1 LHSHLRFR
9 RRVGAESRSEETR
22 VTRTGLAVT
31 LSDGVLR
38 VTLNRPDTLNSLDE
52 ELLVGIAEAF
62 DQASTDRRV
71 RAARLGGEGRAFS
84 SGGSISADG
93 LAAAS
98 ARPPAVLIDAANR
111 AVRAIAAFP
120 HPVVA
125 AVHGPAVGGGVSL
138 ALACDIVMAS
148 DAAYFMLSATKI
160 GLMPDCGASS
170 LIAAS
175 VGRIR
180 AMRMALLAE
189 RISAAEALQW
199 GLVTAVYPADSFD
212 AQVDRLLATLVTGPA
227 VAMGKTK
234 EAVNVAGLT
243 ELEAALG
250 REKRSQSV
258 LLESPDF
265 AEGAAAFQQRR
276 TPRFTDS

>member
-1 LHSHLRFR
+1 
-9 RRVGAESRSEETR
+9 V
-22 VTRTGLAVT
+22 VRTELAVT

-38 VTLNRPDTLNSLDE
+38 VTLNRPDSLNSLDE
-52 ELLVGIAEAF
+52 EVLIGIAEVL
-62 DQASTDRRV
+62 DQAATDPRV
-71 RAARLGGEGRAFS
+71 RAVRLGGAGRAFS
-84 SGGSISADG
+84 SGGAIRAED

-98 ARPPAVLIDAANR
+98 ARPPAELIGAANR
-111 AVRAIAAFP
+111 AVRAIAALP

-138 ALACDIVMAS
+138 ALACDIVIAS

-212 AQVDRLLATLVTGPA
+212 AEVDGMLATLVGGPA
-227 VAMGKTK
+227 VAIGKTK
-234 EAVNVAGLT
+234 EAINVASLT
-243 ELEAALG
+243 ELEAALE
-250 REKRSQSV
+250 REKRGQSG
-258 LLESPDF
+258 LLESRDF
-265 AEGAAAFQQRR
+265 VEGATAFQQRR
-276 TPRFTDS
+276 MPRFADS

>member
-1 LHSHLRFR
+1 MTS
-9 RRVGAESRSEETR
+9 
-22 VTRTGLAVT
+22 GLAVT

-38 VTLNRPDTLNSLDE
+38 VTLDRPDSLNSLDE
-52 ELLVGIAEAF
+52 EVLVGVADVF
-62 DQASTDRRV
+62 DQTATDRRV
-71 RAARLGGEGRAFS
+71 RAVRFGGAGRAFS

-98 ARPPAVLIDAANR
+98 ARPPADLIDAANR

-138 ALACDIVMAS
+138 ALACDIVIAS

-199 GLVTAVYPADSFD
+199 GLVTAVYPADRFD
-212 AQVDRLLATLVTGPA
+212 AEVDRLLATLVTGPA
-227 VAMGKTK
+227 VAIGKTK
-234 EAVNVAGLT
+234 EAINLASLN
-243 ELEAALG
+243 ELETALE
-250 REKRSQSV
+250 REKHGQTG

-265 AEGAAAFQQRR
+265 VEGAAAFQQRR

>member
-1 LHSHLRFR
+1 M
-9 RRVGAESRSEETR
+9 
-22 VTRTGLAVT
+22 RTGLSVS

-38 VTLNRPDTLNSLDE
+38 VTLSRPDSLNSLDE
-52 ELLVGIAEAF
+52 EVLVGIAEVF
-62 DQASTDRRV
+62 DDAATDRRV
-71 RAARLGGEGRAFS
+71 RAVRLGGEGRAFS

-98 ARPPAVLIDAANR
+98 ARPPTELIDAANR
-111 AVRAIAAFP
+111 AVRAIVALP

-138 ALACDIVMAS
+138 ALACDVVIAS
-148 DAAYFMLSATKI
+148 DSAYFMLTATKI

-212 AQVDRLLATLVTGPA
+212 AEVDRLLATLVTGPS
-227 VAMGKTK
+227 VAIGQTK
-234 EAVNVAGLT
+234 EAINVASLA
-243 ELEAALG
+243 ELETALE
-250 REKRSQSV
+250 REKRGQSV

-265 AEGAAAFQQRR
+265 AEGATAFQQRR

>member
-1 LHSHLRFR
+1 
-9 RRVGAESRSEETR
+9 V
-22 VTRTGLAVT
+22 VRTGLAVT

-38 VTLNRPDTLNSLDE
+38 VTLNRPDSLNSLDE
-52 ELLVGIAEAF
+52 EVLIGIAEVL
-62 DQASTDRRV
+62 DQAATDPRV
-71 RAARLGGEGRAFS
+71 RAVRLGGAGRAFS
-84 SGGSISADG
+84 SGGTIRAED

-98 ARPPAVLIDAANR
+98 ARPPADLIGAANR
-111 AVRAIAAFP
+111 AVRAIAALP

-138 ALACDIVMAS
+138 ALACDIVIAS

-212 AQVDRLLATLVTGPA
+212 AEVDRMLARLVAGPA
-227 VAMGKTK
+227 VAIGKTK
-234 EAVNVAGLT
+234 EAVNIASLT
-243 ELEAALG
+243 ELETALE
-250 REKRSQSV
+250 REKRDQSR

-265 AEGAAAFQQRR
+265 VEGATAFQQRR
-276 TPRFTDS
+276 KPRFTDS